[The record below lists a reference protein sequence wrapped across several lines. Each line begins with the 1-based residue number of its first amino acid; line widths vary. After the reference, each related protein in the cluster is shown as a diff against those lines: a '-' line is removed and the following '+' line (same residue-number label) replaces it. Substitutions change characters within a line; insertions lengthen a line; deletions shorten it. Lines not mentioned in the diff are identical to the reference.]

1 MKAERGC
8 SMAGFIGACHV
19 PSMQKG
25 GGEKHERKS
34 RRAVNFATSRVE
46 KLMGVA

>member
-1 MKAERGC
+1 MKAERGWR
-8 SMAGFIGACHV
+8 MVGFIGACHV

-25 GGEKHERKS
+25 GGESMKEKS